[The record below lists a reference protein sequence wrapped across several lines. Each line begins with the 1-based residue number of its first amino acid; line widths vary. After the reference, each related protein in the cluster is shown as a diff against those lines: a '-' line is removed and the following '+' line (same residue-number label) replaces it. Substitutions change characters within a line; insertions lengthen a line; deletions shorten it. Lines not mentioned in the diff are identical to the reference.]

1 MLCAANP
8 CCAPPP
14 QMRSVSSKSEHETIG
29 LFYRSP
35 EWRLVWS
42 TSGEFEPGRPHLLA
56 LLERARDGAALWTM
70 AAHLPHIFAY
80 IYRRRALFCSAAQSI
95 PVVLD
100 FRITGMA
107 VAALFGRYLDEDGR
121 VGPSHEGMHEGAPAG
136 GRRARPRP
144 PPGSVIRTVLRRAAN
159 VTGRPVRRRPE
170 PGTFNPR
177 RRAPASYGR
186 WSPCC
191 WSVTSTSLASSRTR
205 CARCGRRGRR
215 KKSPSRRR

>member
-1 MLCAANP
+1 MLCQPMLCTPSTDALSLVQVGARDDRSLLPLARVAP
-8 CCAPPP
+8 CLVDVRRVRARQAAPPRAP
-14 QMRSVSSKSEHETIG
+14 GAGARRS
-29 LFYRSP
+29 RS
-35 EWRLVWS
+35 LD
-42 TSGEFEPGRPHLLA
+42 
-56 LLERARDGAALWTM
+56 DGGAP
-70 AAHLPHIFAY
+70 AAHLRVY
-80 IYRRRALFCSAAQSI
+80 IPTAGTFL
-95 PVVLD
+95 LD
-100 FRITGMA
+100 FTGMA

-191 WSVTSTSLASSRTR
+191 WSVTSTSWRAAGLTSY
-205 CARCGRRGRR
+205 
-215 KKSPSRRR
+215 